1 MQIGKLQVIIII
13 IAIAAAIFA
22 VLIFSG
28 LLPGFGTFSPAEVK
42 QISMWGSV
50 EEDILARTLADL
62 ERSSRIEVSYQ
73 EKDPEDFE
81 KTLNDALAAGKGP
94 DVVIFSSDLILPL
107 EDKLRSIP
115 AASVSE
121 RAFRDAFADGTEIL
135 LNKNGEAI
143 GLPFLIDPI
152 VLYYNRDLFR
162 NEAIALGPKTWDE
175 FLSASQKL
183 TKINK
188 AGAITQAGAA
198 LGVETNVRHYKEIFS
213 LLVLQTGA
221 PLVKRGTLAVNF
233 SPDGQQTDTVSSA
246 LRFYTDFANP
256 KKVSYSWPRTMPP
269 SDEAFSRELL
279 AMYFAPA
286 SELAGIRE
294 KNPHLNFDIA
304 SVPQI
309 SGGKLNITYG
319 KFLSLG
325 VTRQSKDFTSGLA
338 AIQFL
343 ASKDQL
349 SAIAEAALLAPSRR
363 DLLAGKPNSPLL
375 ETIYRETVKFRG
387 WLDIDYQKTSVIFQE
402 MIKSVYTGV
411 KTEVEASRDAKIQLQ
426 NLYSN

>member
-28 LLPGFGTFSPAEVK
+28 LLPGFGTFSPARVK
-42 QISMWGSV
+42 QMSRGGSV

-221 PLVKRGTLAVNF
+221 PLVKRGTLTVN
-233 SPDGQQTDTVSSA
+233 
-246 LRFYTDFANP
+246 
-256 KKVSYSWPRTMPP
+256 
-269 SDEAFSRELL
+269 
-279 AMYFAPA
+279 
-286 SELAGIRE
+286 
-294 KNPHLNFDIA
+294 
-304 SVPQI
+304 
-309 SGGKLNITYG
+309 
-319 KFLSLG
+319 
-325 VTRQSKDFTSGLA
+325 
-338 AIQFL
+338 
-343 ASKDQL
+343 
-349 SAIAEAALLAPSRR
+349 
-363 DLLAGKPNSPLL
+363 
-375 ETIYRETVKFRG
+375 
-387 WLDIDYQKTSVIFQE
+387 
-402 MIKSVYTGV
+402 
-411 KTEVEASRDAKIQLQ
+411 
-426 NLYSN
+426 